1 MCLRVDM
8 ARVRPASLKL
18 CSLDTDKI
26 EFLSVRSRVQY
37 DHRHT
42 AWTQSSTQEQNHR
55 KILNITV
62 VEMENETN
70 KMPKK
75 SYKLNKIWNH
85 EQKHKQLHGVY
96 ILVTL

>member
-8 ARVRPASLKL
+8 ARVSPASPKL

-62 VEMENETN
+62 VEMEN
-70 KMPKK
+70 
-75 SYKLNKIWNH
+75 
-85 EQKHKQLHGVY
+85 
-96 ILVTL
+96 